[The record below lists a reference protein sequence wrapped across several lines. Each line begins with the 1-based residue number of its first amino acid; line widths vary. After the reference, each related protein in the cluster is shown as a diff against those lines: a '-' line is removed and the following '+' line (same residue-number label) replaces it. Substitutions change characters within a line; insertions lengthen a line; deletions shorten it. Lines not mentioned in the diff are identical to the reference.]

1 MGILYFNRPYSFEVV
16 DIGEQLLAGLL
27 FQWLKRQLVVIDGL
41 PFFIGQLFL
50 VNEYVTILVGLA
62 LEKDLE
68 FRRYSL
74 KDRV

>member
-1 MGILYFNRPYSFEVV
+1 MV
-16 DIGEQLLAGLL
+16 
-27 FQWLKRQLVVIDGL
+27 KRQLVVIDGL